1 MEISLGPQ
9 QGPEGKLV
17 VAFIRDMTDLRRLQR
32 AQAVAADRVTRLQS
46 LTAALGG
53 AMTPDEAAA
62 VIVSA
67 GLAAVGTSSGAVA
80 RTVENGRKLEHL
92 RFENEPLAELS
103 PVLERLTGSPAEVV
117 AGRRRISVDVPTP
130 VCDAVRSRAGVWLES
145 PAAIQAAYPAF
156 APVLERA
163 GHRAMVCLPLIS
175 RDEVVGAL
183 RLDFTQP
190 RKFDHEER
198 AFLNAVASQCASAM
212 DRAQLYEDALEARD
226 RAERAT
232 VLRDE
237 MLSIVAHDLGNP
249 IHAIGLQARRLL
261 TIAPPGPTGDGC
273 REAASSID
281 RGVRS
286 MALLIEDLAD
296 VAIIDSGQLRTRLE
310 ERDALAIVKAAADL
324 FLPACRE
331 KGVELVAQAEAL
343 PLRCDADRV
352 QQALGN
358 LVANALKHTPAGG
371 TIATLAEPAGP
382 AVRFSVA
389 DTGSGISEEARE
401 HIFERYWRGKTRD
414 LTKGVG
420 LGLFIVKGIVAAHG
434 GDVSVE
440 SEVGRGTTFRFT
452 LPTEPSGPG
461 PSTARRS

>member
-1 MEISLGPQ
+1 
-9 QGPEGKLV
+9 
-17 VAFIRDMTDLRRLQR
+17 
-32 AQAVAADRVTRLQS
+32 
-46 LTAALGG
+46 
-53 AMTPDEAAA
+53 
-62 VIVSA
+62 
-67 GLAAVGTSSGAVA
+67 
-80 RTVENGRKLEHL
+80 
-92 RFENEPLAELS
+92 
-103 PVLERLTGSPAEVV
+103 
-117 AGRRRISVDVPTP
+117 
-130 VCDAVRSRAGVWLES
+130 
-145 PAAIQAAYPAF
+145 
-156 APVLERA
+156 
-163 GHRAMVCLPLIS
+163 
-175 RDEVVGAL
+175 
-183 RLDFTQP
+183 
-190 RKFDHEER
+190 
-198 AFLNAVASQCASAM
+198 M

-371 TIATLAEPAGP
+371 TIAILAEPAGP